1 MRAALLLSL
10 LLHALLLAAFAWQ
23 FRPLPA
29 LTPPLQVLLLPA
41 SAPAPAPAP
50 AALTAPRGGKH
61 AVAPAATR
69 PAVTA
74 EQTPTQA
81 PIPAARRATPAE
93 AAPAR
98 TSATP
103 PATVLAAGKAAA
115 ATGSAPASSSSTGS
129 NAAANLAPAT
139 AGAASPPAVANGS
152 TAAGSEK
159 TGESRAVRVR
169 FSPKPPYPA
178 LSREL
183 GEEGV
188 VLLRISVSAGGQ
200 FEQVQLLRSSGF
212 IRLDRAARDGVRSWR
227 FDAAWQGGQ
236 PVADSIDIPV
246 RFRLD
251 EL

>member
-10 LLHALLLAAFAWQ
+10 ALHGLLLAAFAWQ
-23 FRPLPA
+23 FRPLPV
-29 LTPPLQVLLLPA
+29 LTPPLQVLLLPP
-41 SAPAPAPAP
+41 SV
-50 AALTAPRGGKH
+50 AAATPPRGDH
-61 AVAPAATR
+61 RAVAPAATR

-74 EQTPTQA
+74 EQMSTQA
-81 PIPAARRATPAE
+81 PTPAARRATPAE
-93 AAPAR
+93 AAPAQ
-98 TSATP
+98 TSAAR
-103 PATVLAAGKAAA
+103 PATALAAGKAAA
-115 ATGSAPASSSSTGS
+115 ASRSAPASSSSTDS
-129 NAAANLAPAT
+129 NAAANLAPAA
-139 AGAASPPAVANGS
+139 AGAASLPVVANGN
-152 TAAGSEK
+152 TATGGEK

-169 FSPKPPYPA
+169 FAPKPPYPA

-188 VLLRISVSAGGQ
+188 VLLRISVSAGGE

>member
-10 LLHALLLAAFAWQ
+10 ALHALLLAAFAWQ

-29 LTPPLQVLLLPA
+29 LTPPLQMLLL
-41 SAPAPAPAP
+41 SAPVPAPSAS
-50 AALTAPRGGKH
+50 APRGGSRS
-61 AVAPAATR
+61 VAPAATR
-69 PAVTA
+69 PAVAA
-74 EQTPTQA
+74 EQTPTPIQA
-81 PIPAARRATPAE
+81 PTPAARRAAPAA

-103 PATVLAAGKAAA
+103 PATALAAGKAAA
-115 ATGSAPASSSSTGS
+115 ASGSAPASTSSTGS
-129 NAAANLAPAT
+129 NAAANLAPAA
-139 AGAASPPAVANGS
+139 AGAASPPAVANGN
-152 TAAGSEK
+152 TATGGEK

>member
-10 LLHALLLAAFAWQ
+10 ALHALLLAVFAWQ

-29 LTPPLQVLLLPA
+29 LTPPLQVLLL
-41 SAPAPAPAP
+41 SAPAP
-50 AALTAPRGGKH
+50 AALTAPRGDSR
-61 AVAPAATR
+61 AVAAAAAR
-69 PAVTA
+69 PPAVTKSP
-74 EQTPTQA
+74 TPA
-81 PIPAARRATPAE
+81 PAARRATPA
-93 AAPAR
+93 ASAPAR
-98 TSATP
+98 TGATP

-139 AGAASPPAVANGS
+139 AGATSPPALANGS
-152 TAAGSEK
+152 TATGGEK

-169 FSPKPPYPA
+169 FAPKPAYPA

>member
-10 LLHALLLAAFAWQ
+10 ALHALLLAVFAWQ

-29 LTPPLQVLLLPA
+29 LTPLTPPLQVLLL
-41 SAPAPAPAP
+41 SAPAP
-50 AALTAPRGGKH
+50 AALTAPRGDSR
-61 AVAPAATR
+61 AVAAAAAR
-69 PAVTA
+69 LPAVTKSP
-74 EQTPTQA
+74 TPA
-81 PIPAARRATPAE
+81 PVARHATPA
-93 AAPAR
+93 ASAPAR

-103 PATVLAAGKAAA
+103 PATALAAGKAAA
-115 ATGSAPASSSSTGS
+115 ATGSASASTSSTGS
-129 NAAANLAPAT
+129 NAAANLAPAA
-139 AGAASPPAVANGS
+139 AGAASPPGVANGS

>member
-10 LLHALLLAAFAWQ
+10 ALHALLLAAFAWQ
-23 FRPLPA
+23 FRPLPV
-29 LTPPLQVLLLPA
+29 LTPPLQLLLLPA
-41 SAPAPAPAP
+41 PVSVPATLP
-50 AALTAPRGGKH
+50 APRGDH
-61 AVAPAATR
+61 RTVASAAAR
-69 PAVTA
+69 PPAV
-74 EQTPTQA
+74 
-81 PIPAARRATPAE
+81 RRATPA
-93 AAPAR
+93 ASAPAR

-103 PATVLAAGKAAA
+103 PATALAAAKAAA
-115 ATGSAPASSSSTGS
+115 ATGSAPASTSSTGS
-129 NAAANLAPAT
+129 NAAANLAPAA

-152 TAAGSEK
+152 AAAGSEK

-169 FSPKPPYPA
+169 FAPKPAYPA

>member
-10 LLHALLLAAFAWQ
+10 ALHALLLAAFAWQ

-41 SAPAPAPAP
+41 PAPAP
-50 AALTAPRGGKH
+50 AALTAPRGDSR
-61 AVAPAATR
+61 AVAAAAAR
-69 PAVTA
+69 PPAVT
-74 EQTPTQA
+74 TPT
-81 PIPAARRATPAE
+81 PTPAARRATPA
-93 AAPAR
+93 ASAPAR

-115 ATGSAPASSSSTGS
+115 ASRSAPASSSTGS

-139 AGAASPPAVANGS
+139 AGATSPPAVANGS

-169 FSPKPPYPA
+169 FSPKPAYPA

>member
-10 LLHALLLAAFAWQ
+10 ALHALLLAAFAWQ

-29 LTPPLQVLLLPA
+29 LTPPLQLLLL
-41 SAPAPAPAP
+41 SAPVPAPSAS
-50 AALTAPRGGKH
+50 APRGGSR
-61 AVAPAATR
+61 AVAPSAAR

-74 EQTPTQA
+74 ELTPTQA
-81 PIPAARRATPAE
+81 PIPAARRATPA
-93 AAPAR
+93 AVASAQ
-98 TSATP
+98 TSAVP
-103 PATVLAAGKAAA
+103 PATALAAGKAAA
-115 ATGSAPASSSSTGS
+115 TGGSVPASSSSSGS
-129 NAAANLAPAT
+129 NAAANLAPAA
-139 AGAASPPAVANGS
+139 AGAASPPALANGN
-152 TAAGSEK
+152 TATGGEK

>member
-10 LLHALLLAAFAWQ
+10 ALHALLLAAFAWQ

-29 LTPPLQVLLLPA
+29 LTPPLQVLLLSASLPA
-41 SAPAPAPAP
+41 EAVMAPQ
-50 AALTAPRGGKH
+50 RGGER
-61 AVAPAATR
+61 AVAPSATR
-69 PAVTA
+69 PAVAA
-74 EQTPTQA
+74 EQTPTPIQA
-81 PIPAARRATPAE
+81 PIPAARRATPAA
-93 AAPAR
+93 AAPAQ

-103 PATVLAAGKAAA
+103 PATALAAGKAAA
-115 ATGSAPASSSSTGS
+115 TGGSAPASSSSTGS
-129 NAAANLAPAT
+129 NAAANLAPA
-139 AGAASPPAVANGS
+139 AVGAASPPALANGN
-152 TAAGSEK
+152 TATGGEK

-188 VLLRISVSAGGQ
+188 VLLRISVGVGGE

-212 IRLDRAARDGVRSWR
+212 VRLDRAARDGVRSWR
-227 FDAAWQGGQ
+227 FDAAWQAGQ

>member
-10 LLHALLLAAFAWQ
+10 VLHALLLAAFAWQ
-23 FRPLPA
+23 FRPLPV
-29 LTPPLQVLLLPA
+29 LTPPLQVLLQSAPVPAPSA
-41 SAPAPAPAP
+41 SAP
-50 AALTAPRGGKH
+50 RGDH
-61 AVAPAATR
+61 RAVAPSAAR
-69 PAVTA
+69 PPAVTA
-74 EQTPTQA
+74 ESTPA
-81 PIPAARRATPAE
+81 PAPAARRATPAA
-93 AAPAR
+93 AAPAQ
-98 TSATP
+98 TSAAP
-103 PATVLAAGKAAA
+103 PATALAAGKAAPA
-115 ATGSAPASSSSTGS
+115 SGSAPASASSSTGS
-129 NAAANLAPAT
+129 NAAANLAPAVT
-139 AGAASPPAVANGS
+139 GAASPPAGDGN
-152 TAAGSEK
+152 TAAGVEK

-169 FSPKPPYPA
+169 FAPKPAYPA

>member
-10 LLHALLLAAFAWQ
+10 ALHALLLAAFAWQ

-29 LTPPLQVLLLPA
+29 LTPPLQVLLL
-41 SAPAPAPAP
+41 SAPVPAPSAS
-50 AALTAPRGGKH
+50 APRGGSR
-61 AVAPAATR
+61 AVAPSAVR
-69 PAVTA
+69 PPAVTA
-74 EQTPTQA
+74 ESTPTQA
-81 PIPAARRATPAE
+81 PTPIPAARRATPAA
-93 AAPAR
+93 AAPAQ
-98 TSATP
+98 TSAVP
-103 PATVLAAGKAAA
+103 PATG
-115 ATGSAPASSSSTGS
+115 GSVPASSSSSGS
-129 NAAANLAPAT
+129 NAAANLAPAA
-139 AGAASPPAVANGS
+139 AGAASPPALANGN
-152 TAAGSEK
+152 TATGGEK

>member
-10 LLHALLLAAFAWQ
+10 ALHALLLAAFAWQ

-29 LTPPLQVLLLPA
+29 LTPPLQVLLLSAPVPAPSA
-41 SAPAPAPAP
+41 SAP
-50 AALTAPRGGKH
+50 RGDH
-61 AVAPAATR
+61 RAVAPAAAR
-69 PAVTA
+69 PPAVTA
-74 EQTPTQA
+74 EST
-81 PIPAARRATPAE
+81 PIPVARRATPA
-93 AAPAR
+93 AAA
-98 TSATP
+98 P
-103 PATVLAAGKAAA
+103 PATALAAGKAAPA
-115 ATGSAPASSSSTGS
+115 SGSAPASASSSTGS
-129 NAAANLAPAT
+129 NAAANLAPAV
-139 AGAASPPAVANGS
+139 AGAASPPAGDGN
-152 TAAGSEK
+152 TAAGVEK

-169 FSPKPPYPA
+169 FAPKPAYPA

>member
-1 MRAALLLSL
+1 MRTALLLSL
-10 LLHALLLAAFAWQ
+10 ALHALLLAAFAWQ

-29 LTPPLQVLLLPA
+29 LTPPLQVLLL
-41 SAPAPAPAP
+41 SAPVPAPSAS
-50 AALTAPRGGKH
+50 APRGGSR
-61 AVAPAATR
+61 AVAPSAVR
-69 PAVTA
+69 PPAVTA
-74 EQTPTQA
+74 ESTPT
-81 PIPAARRATPAE
+81 PAARRATPAA
-93 AAPAR
+93 AAPAQ
-98 TSATP
+98 TSAVP
-103 PATVLAAGKAAA
+103 PATALAAGKAAA
-115 ATGSAPASSSSTGS
+115 AGGSAPASSSSTGS
-129 NAAANLAPAT
+129 NAAANLAPAA
-139 AGAASPPAVANGS
+139 AGAASPPALANGN
-152 TAAGSEK
+152 TATGGEK

>member
-1 MRAALLLSL
+1 MA
-10 LLHALLLAAFAWQ
+10 
-23 FRPLPA
+23 
-29 LTPPLQVLLLPA
+29 
-41 SAPAPAPAP
+41 
-50 AALTAPRGGKH
+50 
-61 AVAPAATR
+61 
-69 PAVTA
+69 
-74 EQTPTQA
+74 
-81 PIPAARRATPAE
+81 
-93 AAPAR
+93 
-98 TSATP
+98 
-103 PATVLAAGKAAA
+103 LAAGKAAA

-129 NAAANLAPAT
+129 NTAANLAPAA

-152 TAAGSEK
+152 IAAGSEK

-169 FSPKPPYPA
+169 FAPKPAYPA

-188 VLLRISVSAGGQ
+188 VLLRISVGAGGQ

>member
-1 MRAALLLSL
+1 MRTALLLSL
-10 LLHALLLAAFAWQ
+10 ALHGLLLAAFAWQ

-29 LTPPLQVLLLPA
+29 LTPPLQLLLL
-41 SAPAPAPAP
+41 SAPVPAPSAS
-50 AALTAPRGGKH
+50 APRGGSR
-61 AVAPAATR
+61 AMAPAAAR
-69 PAVTA
+69 LPAVTA
-74 EQTPTQA
+74 ESTPTQA
-81 PIPAARRATPAE
+81 PTPAARRATPAA
-93 AAPAR
+93 AAPAQ
-98 TSATP
+98 TSAVP
-103 PATVLAAGKAAA
+103 PATVLAAGKATAA
-115 ATGSAPASSSSTGS
+115 SRSAPASSSSTDS
-129 NAAANLAPAT
+129 NAAANLAPAA
-139 AGAASPPAVANGS
+139 AGAASPPAVANGN
-152 TAAGSEK
+152 TATGGEK

-169 FSPKPPYPA
+169 FSPKPPYPT

-188 VLLRISVSAGGQ
+188 VLLRISVNAGGE